1 MRVIHLQYQAQ
12 VDQYWGT
19 MGVNPS
25 GMPASSGVSAA
36 AGPAPTV
43 APGPVSGSG
52 STPAIGDRLQD
63 LAKLHA
69 KGVLTDEEF
78 TAAKRR
84 LLEG

>member
-1 MRVIHLQYQAQ
+1 
-12 VDQYWGT
+12 
-19 MGVNPS
+19 
-25 GMPASSGVSAA
+25 
-36 AGPAPTV
+36 V
-43 APGPVSGSG
+43 ASGSTTG
-52 STPAIGDRLQD
+52 SASTPAIGDRLQD